1 MRGLSFLVGSE
12 LYAVDVTL
20 VQKVARKLMIT
31 PVPSS
36 PSEIVGIANLKGR
49 VVTVLSL
56 DKILGDDELCE
67 AERYINTIV
76 FKSRADNGDQMG
88 LAVDKPGNLLD
99 IDDAEIRPPPLS
111 ANDRGSFCISG
122 VAEIDNTFYRI
133 IDIDSIHNKFV
144 SGKDTVQTK
153 TSLGGTEN
161 D

>member
-1 MRGLSFLVGSE
+1 MRGLSFIVGSE

-36 PSEIVGIANLKGR
+36 PEEIVGIANLKGR

-56 DKILGDDELCE
+56 DKILGDNQACQ

-76 FKSRADNGDQMG
+76 FKSGSGSEDQMG
-88 LAVDKPGNLLD
+88 LAVDKPGNLID
-99 IDDAEIRPPPLS
+99 INANDIRPPPLN
-111 ANDRGSFCISG
+111 ANDKGSFCISG
-122 VAEIDNTFYRI
+122 VAEVNNSFYRI
-133 IDIDSIHNKFV
+133 IDIDSIHNKFS
-144 SGKDTVQTK
+144 SGKDSVPANTLT
-153 TSLGGTEN
+153 GGTEN